1 MKGLL
6 KILMPI
12 VLAFS
17 LPLIVHGKTAGTS
30 SLEEENAQ
38 LMAENK
44 TLRDRLHQVDEDAHR
59 ARQDAKSFYE
69 AFVKVA
75 AH

>member
-1 MKGLL
+1 MRELL
-6 KILMPI
+6 KIIMPL

-17 LPLIVHGKTAGTS
+17 LPFIVHAKPAGAA
-30 SLEEENAQ
+30 SLEEEIAQ
-38 LMAENK
+38 LVAENK
-44 TLRDRLHQVDEDAHR
+44 LLRDRLHQSDEDAHR

-75 AH
+75 GH